1 LPEQLPTGR
10 DSAVIKQT
18 PSLGRILAMVAFAL
32 SCFTILIFL
41 WLSFGGSVPL
51 QPEGYRV
58 EVQFPEATQLAQEAD
73 VRISGVPVGRVKTKQ
88 PNEQTGLTDTIL
100 EIDSRY
106 APIPRDTRAILRQKT
121 LLGETYVELSPGTA
135 AKAGGMLPDG
145 GALPAGQVAETV
157 ELDEILRT
165 FDPETRRRFS
175 VWLDQQGQAVE
186 GQAQEINN
194 ALALLTPFA
203 EETDDV
209 LKVLRVQG
217 GATRRLVRDTGV
229 VFEALTERRGQFR
242 DLISNSNRVWEAVAS
257 RDAELA
263 DTFRVFPTFLRE
275 SRVTT
280 ERTTDFALETDPLV
294 DQLRP
299 AARELSPT
307 LIDLDRLAPD
317 LRGFFRDLNPLVRV
331 SRRGLPA
338 TEQVLDNTRPILARL
353 DPFLRQLTPVVDYL
367 GLYRREIAAFFGNDA
382 AATQA
387 AGTGFSSTDESIHFL
402 RVMNPL
408 NPETMTG
415 YPNRLATSRSN
426 AYTEPGAYDRLARGE
441 PLPVFGSYLCTS
453 NPTPTPP
460 PPNAYLSEKLA
471 GEISRFIFGIGTSA
485 EGRAPPCIEQAP
497 LGRIIG
503 QPGRYP
509 RLQPLP

>member
-1 LPEQLPTGR
+1 M
-10 DSAVIKQT
+10 IKQT

-32 SCFTILIFL
+32 SCFGILIFL
-41 WLSFGGSVPL
+41 WLNFGGSVPL
-51 QPEGYRV
+51 RPEGYRL

-73 VRISGVPVGRVKTKQ
+73 VRISGVRVGKVKRTQ
-88 PNEQTGLTDTIL
+88 PNEITGLTDTVL
-100 EIDSRY
+100 EIDARY

-121 LLGETYVELSPGTA
+121 LLGETYVELSPGT
-135 AKAGGMLPDG
+135 GGPAEDMLSDG
-145 GALPAGQVAETV
+145 GRLPAGQVAETV
-157 ELDEILRT
+157 QLDEILRT
-165 FDPETRRRFS
+165 FDPETRRAFS
-175 VWLDQQGQAVE
+175 VWLDQQGQAVQ
-186 GQAQEINN
+186 GQAQQINDS
-194 ALALLTPFA
+194 LALLTPFA

-229 VFEALTERRGQFR
+229 VFEALTERKGQFR
-242 DLISNSNRVWEAVAS
+242 DLISNSNRVWEAVAA

-275 SRVTT
+275 SRTTT
-280 ERTTDFALETDPLV
+280 ERTTRFALEADPLV

-317 LRGFFRDLNPLVRV
+317 LRGFFRDLDPLVRV

-387 AGTGFSSTDESIHFL
+387 AGTGFSSSDSIHFL

-415 YPNRLATSRSN
+415 YPTRLGTSRSN
-426 AYTEPGAYDRLARGE
+426 AYTEPGAYDRLGRGE
-441 PLPVFGSYLCTS
+441 PLPVFGSYLCTA

-460 PPNAYLSEKLA
+460 PANAFLSEKLA
-471 GEISRFIFGIGTSA
+471 TEIRQYVFGIGNGA
-485 EGRAPPCIEQAP
+485 EGRAPPCVEQAP
-497 LGRIIG
+497 LGNIVG
-503 QPGRYP
+503 QPGRFP
-509 RLQPLP
+509 QLQPLP